1 MRNVLLWVFFLGIAS
16 PQLQA
21 ADATLLQQ
29 VFVVKQAF
37 PNVKT
42 IGVLCHT
49 IHAAAIL
56 KEMGVACTA
65 YQLNLR
71 IAHTETLQDVRE
83 GFERMVKSDKID
95 MIWVLPDDVTD
106 QKFGRRFLSEK
117 CMLMKIPLYVHSPE
131 YVREGALLAVA
142 PDGTGALR
150 IYFNAKVGE
159 MLSLTLPA
167 EVTSKILNVE

>member
-1 MRNVLLWVFFLGIAS
+1 MQ
-16 PQLQA
+16 QL
-21 ADATLLQQ
+21 
-29 VFVVKQAF
+29 FVVKQAF

-42 IGVLCHT
+42 IGVLCDT
-49 IHAAAIL
+49 AHATSVL

-65 YQLNLR
+65 YQMNLK
-71 IAHTETLQDVRE
+71 ISHTATLQDVRD
-83 GFERMVKSDKID
+83 GFDRMIKSDKID

-117 CMLMKIPLYVHSPE
+117 CMALKIPMYVYSPD

-142 PDGTGALR
+142 PDNTGTLK
-150 IYFNAKVGE
+150 IYYNERVGR

-167 EVTSKILNVE
+167 EIMPKVIPVE